1 MRTAFIDTE
10 TLGLYSPMVT
20 LQYKFSDDDQEPQLY
35 CPWTNPASRTI
46 KLIEKIVESRVVA
59 HNLTFDWQKLQQF
72 YCGLK
77 QVGKITCG
85 RDFRPI
91 DHVFD
96 MAEGIYAGRNEYCL
110 KPRAAVCTLLLCQ
123 KQLGGT
129 SLATKEIRVRKVPMD
144 VAGYVVD
151 MLNKRTDL
159 PEIMF
164 ARRKNGG
171 KWDIAQSDA
180 GDAWADVALRF
191 APSNALKDVSRYVLD
206 VADTQKLGQDIAMPP
221 FPYECGYAPYATLLR
236 DENRTGWFTKDEKPL
251 WPRMLQLHLDF
262 WWTEGSPQM
271 KYALDDIVL
280 LEKLYVH
287 LGSPD
292 TDFDSEL
299 SCQVSVCRTA
309 GFKIEQDKLEDAVE
323 ISQKV
328 VDSSPVN
335 VDSPNQVREYIQ
347 QALDPMEVHVVAESC
362 DKVTLKKLT
371 TAFVLDEPEECC
383 TEGCPRC
390 DGQKELPAGPMPVA
404 IRADK
409 ILDVRKH
416 AKRLQLYRKL
426 EVAKGAF
433 PSFRV
438 IGTKSGRMS
447 GADGLNYH
455 GIDGSREIREIFSLA
470 DRDGWVVSGGD
481 MNSQEL
487 AVAAAV
493 MNDKNLSDDIGEGRS
508 LHAVFAASAS
518 GLPYEQIMKNKED
531 KSTPEA
537 NWYKKAKICVY
548 AILYGAASFNI
559 AQTLGVEPEEAEQII
574 LDFFK
579 KYPYMAQTRKQVK
592 ESLEALRS
600 DVDGHLQVVKPK
612 QTYIDSVFGF
622 RREFVTEYAV
632 MEILFA
638 AMKDVHKEMKSI
650 KGECVRKEEKGKQTY
665 ASAVSSALYGSV
677 FSLQGKILRAALNH
691 TIQSAGRTI
700 TLRVQKRIWD
710 EVQPCGVHPF
720 KIKLLSVHDEI
731 ITTSPPSECPK
742 IRYAVAAEMADLC
755 KTVPLL
761 SLDWAEDVGSWHGV
775 KAWED
780 NLLRCGW
787 EG

>member
-1 MRTAFIDTE
+1 MRTAYIDTE

-20 LQYKFSDDDQEPQLY
+20 LQYKFSDDDNGPTLY
-35 CPWTNPASRTI
+35 CPWRNPASKTI
-46 KLIEKIVESRVVA
+46 ELIEKIVDSRVVA

-72 YCGLK
+72 YCALK
-77 QVGKITCG
+77 QVSKYTNG
-85 RDFRPI
+85 RDFLPI
-91 DHVFD
+91 NHIDD
-96 MAEGIYAGRNEYCL
+96 MARGIYAGRNEYCL
-110 KPRAAVCTLLLCQ
+110 KPLAAVCTLLLCQ

-129 SLATKEIRVRKVPMD
+129 SLATKEIRVRKIPAD

-151 MLNKRTDL
+151 MLNARTNL

-164 ARRKNGG
+164 ARRRGGG

-180 GDAWADVALRF
+180 GDAWSDVALRF
-191 APSNALKDVSRYVLD
+191 GPSNALKDVAKYVLG
-206 VADTQKLGQDIAMPP
+206 VEDTQKLGEDIEMPM
-221 FPYECGYAPYATLLR
+221 FPKECGYAPYAVLLR
-236 DENRTGWFTKDEKPL
+236 DESREGWIAKDGKKL
-251 WPRMLQLHLDF
+251 WPEMLLTHLDF
-262 WWTEGSPQM
+262 WHEPYSPQL

-280 LEKLYVH
+280 LERLYNH
-287 LGSPD
+287 LGSPE

-309 GFKIEQDKLEDAVE
+309 GFKIEQDKLQDAVA
-323 ISQKV
+323 ISQAV

-335 VDSPNQVREYIQ
+335 VDSPNQVREFIQ
-347 QALDPMEVHVVAESC
+347 AALDPMEAHVVAESC

-383 TEGCPRC
+383 DKGCERC
-390 DGQKELPAGPMPVA
+390 DGQKVLPAGPMPVA
-404 IRADK
+404 NRAAK

-426 EVAKGAF
+426 EVAKAAF

-470 DRDGWVVSGGD
+470 DKDGWVVSGGD
-481 MNSQEL
+481 FDSQEL

-518 GLPYEQIMKNKED
+518 GLPYEQIMKYKED
-531 KSTPEA
+531 KATPEA

-559 AQTLGVEPEEAEQII
+559 AQTLGVEPEEAENII

-600 DVDGHLQVVKPK
+600 DVDGHLQIVEPK

-622 RREFVTEYAV
+622 RREFSTEYDV
-632 MEILFA
+632 MKILFA
-638 AMKDVHKEMKSI
+638 AMKDVHKQMKDV
-650 KGECVRKEEKGKQTY
+650 KGECIRKEEKGKQTY
-665 ASAVSSALYGSV
+665 ASAVSSALYGAV

-720 KIKLLSVHDEI
+720 RIKLMSVHDEI
-731 ITTSPPSECPK
+731 ITVSEPRQTDL
-742 IRYAVAAEMADLC
+742 IRYAVSAEVNDLC

-761 SLDWAEDVGSWHGV
+761 SLEWATDVNHWYGV
-775 KAWED
+775 KSAEGVR
-780 NLLRCGW
+780 LGW
-787 EG
+787 QG